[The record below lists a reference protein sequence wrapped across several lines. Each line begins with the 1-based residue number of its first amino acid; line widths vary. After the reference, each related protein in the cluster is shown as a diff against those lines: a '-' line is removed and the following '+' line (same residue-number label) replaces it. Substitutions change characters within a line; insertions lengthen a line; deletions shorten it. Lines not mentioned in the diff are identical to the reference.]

1 MSKLVQIQ
9 KTVVSSPVAFVKLT
23 GINTTDI
30 YVCTFNNVTVS
41 VDGGRLRLQFTESG
55 TANSNTNYQWAGR
68 GLRPNGTAYTQ
79 QIGGTS
85 SMQCQMAIG
94 TATGE
99 NASGTFH
106 IFNANNSSDFTNCI
120 LKSTTAN
127 TSGEA
132 QGTVGGGQLNENT
145 EVDGLNFISSSG
157 NISGGTFTLF
167 RQVGS

>member
-9 KTVVSSPVAFVKLT
+9 KTVVSSPVAFVRLT

-30 YVCTFNNVTVS
+30 YVCTFNNVTLAT
-41 VDGGRLRLQFTESG
+41 DGSRLRLQFTESG

-68 GLRPNGTAYTQ
+68 GLRPNGAAYTQ